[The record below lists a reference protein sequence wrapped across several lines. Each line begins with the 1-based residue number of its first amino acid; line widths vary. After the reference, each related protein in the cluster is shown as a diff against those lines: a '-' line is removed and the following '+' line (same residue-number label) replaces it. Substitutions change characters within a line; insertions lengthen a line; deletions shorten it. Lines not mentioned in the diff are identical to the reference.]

1 MANDIALDELMEL
14 WRSFF
19 QDSRNRP
26 VDRFGKE
33 FSAPKCSTCN
43 GKGRIPFDGIEVAD
57 DVEIVEATKVCP
69 RCKGEI
75 IDKDNIPTYSDE
87 IQKIAREFPSG
98 ERAIRVIWESVSDF
112 NARLSNN
119 LRWNLDAT
127 LNAAKKVVQEFIE
140 EETKKRVRKEHR
152 QKIALDVVPM
162 GIPDELYEVDISG
175 LRKEHLYRTVKL
187 KGLVRKT
194 TPVRPR
200 MEIGLFECD
209 WERHRNSYIQDFFTL
224 KEPTRCTAETCKCT
238 EFKLREDQSQFIDSQ
253 KVEIQEF
260 PEDLPPGAQPERLT
274 AYFESSLA
282 HKIQPGDRIA
292 IVGIIKPK
300 SQFQGRRQKSEFDI
314 YLYTHSIDERIGEDE
329 AIEPTADELL
339 TINELAAQEDIAE
352 KIRDSISPT
361 IYGME
366 WEKRAIAL
374 QQFGGVYKE
383 LPDGTRIRGD
393 IHMLMMG
400 DPGLA
405 KSQLLR
411 SAARI
416 APRGIMATGKSTSA
430 AGLTAAAVRDEF
442 GEGRWTL
449 EAGTL
454 VLASGG
460 IACIDEID
468 KMSPDD
474 RGAMHEAMEQQ
485 TISIAKAG
493 INAQLKS
500 KCSVLAAANPK
511 RSRFDMSL
519 PLPPQVNM
527 PVSLLSRF
535 DIFFIIEDK
544 ADPEKDNLL
553 ADKILESHRAGE
565 VLTPGEVGAGD
576 ELAIRSL
583 EGPINSR
590 LLKLYISYAKKMRP
604 VMSTQAQH
612 KIKEYYTGL
621 RRRYHSVDD
630 QDKTMPITPRQLE
643 SIIRLAEADAKMY
656 LSETVD
662 VKHADHA
669 IDLMNLFLSVTLRGD
684 IDYAFSGMDAEQR
697 KKDRDPNTL
706 LVGIINDGGPNG
718 MPEQDVYDK
727 MGDEGYTRHDVE
739 KYLEKLRNEG
749 RLLKDGYDKWRPG

>member
-1 MANDIALDELMEL
+1 MEL

-26 VDRFGKE
+26 ADKFGNE
-33 FSAPKCSTCN
+33 ASAPKCSACN
-43 GKGRIPFDGIEVAD
+43 GEGVVAD
-57 DVEIVEATKVCP
+57 GTLCSK
-69 RCKGEI
+69 CKGER
-75 IDKDNIPTYSDE
+75 IDSNNIPTYSDE
-87 IQKIAREFPSG
+87 IQKVSREYPDGNRS
-98 ERAIRVIWESVSDF
+98 ISVTWEAVADF
-112 NARLSNN
+112 NARLSSN
-119 LRWNLDAT
+119 LRWNLDEA
-127 LNAAKKVVQEFIE
+127 LDAAKKIVQEFIDE
-140 EETKKRVRKEHR
+140 DTKKRVKDEHR
-152 QKIALDVVPM
+152 TNVDIDVVPV
-162 GIPDELYEVDISG
+162 GIPDELYEVEISG

-187 KGLVRKT
+187 KGLVRKA

-200 MEIGLFECD
+200 MEIGLFECE
-209 WERHRNSYIQDFFTL
+209 WERHKNSYIQDFFTL
-224 KEPTRCTAETCKCT
+224 ETPIRCTSEGCKCAD
-238 EFKLREDQSQFIDSQ
+238 FKLRDDQSQFIDSQ
-253 KVEIQEF
+253 KVEMQEY

-282 HKIQPGDRIA
+282 HKIQPGDRVA

-314 YLYTHSIDERIGEDE
+314 YLYSHSIDEKIGEDE
-329 AIEPTADELL
+329 DIEPTAAELME
-339 TINELAAQEDIAE
+339 IKELALQEDIAE
-352 KIRDSISPT
+352 RIRDSISPT
-361 IYGME
+361 IFGME

-374 QQFGGVYKE
+374 QQFGGVHKE

-416 APRGIMATGKSTSA
+416 APRGVMATGKSTSA

-442 GEGRWTL
+442 GEGRWSL

-468 KMSPDD
+468 KMSEED
-474 RGAMHEAMEQQ
+474 RSSMHEAMEQQ

-500 KCSVLAAANPK
+500 KCSVLAAANPR
-511 RSRFDMSL
+511 RSRFDMTL

-535 DIFFIIEDK
+535 DIFFIITDTPN
-544 ADPEKDNLL
+544 PERDSLL
-553 ADKILESHRAGE
+553 ADRILESHRAGE
-565 VLTPGEVGAGD
+565 ELIPGEKVSSD
-576 ELAIRSL
+576 QLAFRSL

-590 LLKLYISYAKKMRP
+590 LLKIYIAYAKKFRP
-604 VMSTQAQH
+604 IMTSEAQY

-643 SIIRLAEADAKMY
+643 SIIRLAEAEAKMY

-662 VKHADHA
+662 VKHADSA
-669 IDLMNLFLSVTLRGD
+669 IDLMNLFLNVTLGGD
-684 IDYAFSGMDAEQR
+684 VDFAFFGVDAEQR
-697 KKDRDPNTL
+697 RKDSDPGAL
-706 LVGIINDGGPNG
+706 LISIINDAKNQNG
-718 MPEQDVYDK
+718 MDEQEIYDR
-727 MGDEGYTRHDVE
+727 MESEGGHNRESVNKLLT
-739 KYLEKLRNEG
+739 KYREEG
-749 RLLKDGYDKWRPG
+749 RVLKDGYGKWRKG

>member
-1 MANDIALDELMEL
+1 MENDIAFDELIEL

-26 VDRFGKE
+26 VDKLGKDYP
-33 FSAPKCSTCN
+33 APRCSLCNGDGKLPTNKVNLDKSEPTEKVCPKCN
-43 GKGRIPFDGIEVAD
+43 GKM
-57 DVEIVEATKVCP
+57 
-69 RCKGEI
+69 
-75 IDKDNIPTYSDE
+75 IDEENIPSYSDE
-87 IQKIAREFPSG
+87 IQKISREYPDG
-98 ERAIRVIWESVSDF
+98 ERSIRITWEAVADF
-112 NARLSNN
+112 NARLSSN
-119 LRWNLDAT
+119 LRWNIDET
-127 LNAAKKVVQEFIE
+127 LEAAKIVVQEFIDE
-140 EETKKRVRKEHR
+140 KTIKRVMNEHR
-152 QKIALDVVPM
+152 TKIVLDVVPM
-162 GIPDELYEVDISG
+162 DIPAELYDVEISG
-175 LRKEHLYRTVKL
+175 LRREHLYRTVRL
-187 KGLVRKT
+187 KGLVRKA

-224 KEPTRCTAETCKCT
+224 KEPTRCSSETCKCT
-238 EFKLREDQSQFIDSQ
+238 EFKLRDDLSQFIDSQ
-253 KVEIQEF
+253 KIEIQEY

-282 HKIQPGDRIA
+282 HQIQPGDRVA
-292 IVGIIKPK
+292 ILGIIKPR
-300 SQFQGRRQKSEFDI
+300 SQYQGRRQKSEFDI
-314 YLYTHSIDERIGEDE
+314 YLYAHGIDEKIGEDE
-329 AIEPTADELL
+329 NIEPNAEELRL
-339 TINELAAQEDIAE
+339 ITELSQQEDVVE
-352 KIRDSISPT
+352 RIRDSISPT

-374 QQFGGVYKE
+374 QQFGGVDKE

-416 APRGIMATGKSTSA
+416 APRGVMATGKSTSA

-468 KMSPDD
+468 KMSDED
-474 RGAMHEAMEQQ
+474 RSSMHEAMEQQ

-500 KCSVLAAANPK
+500 KCSVLAAANPR
-511 RSRFDMSL
+511 RSRFDMSM

-544 ADPEKDNLL
+544 ADPDKDSLL
-553 ADKILESHRAGE
+553 ADRIIQSHLAGE
-565 VLTPGEVGAGD
+565 VLKPGEVNEGD
-576 ELAIRSL
+576 ELAIRSV

-590 LLKLYISYAKKMRP
+590 MLKLYISYAKKLRP
-604 VMSTQAQH
+604 VMTAEAQH
-612 KIKEYYTGL
+612 KIKDFYTRL
-621 RRRYHSVDD
+621 RNRYHNTDE

-643 SIIRLAEADAKMY
+643 SIIRIAEAYAKMY
-656 LSETVD
+656 LSSTVEF
-662 VKHADHA
+662 KHAEMATDMM
-669 IDLMNLFLSVTLRGD
+669 DLFLQVTLRGD
-684 IDYAFSGMDAEQR
+684 VDYAWTGMNAQQRRKEENPSMILLDIISPSGSMDEEEIYDMMQEKGFMR
-697 KKDRDPNTL
+697 K
-706 LVGIINDGGPNG
+706 
-718 MPEQDVYDK
+718 
-727 MGDEGYTRHDVE
+727 DVE
-739 KYLEKLRNEG
+739 KYLTKLREDG
-749 RLLKDGYDKWRPG
+749 RLLKDGYDKWRRG

>member
-1 MANDIALDELMEL
+1 MEL

-26 VDRFGKE
+26 ADKFGNE
-33 FSAPKCSTCN
+33 ASAPKCSACN
-43 GKGRIPFDGIEVAD
+43 GEGVVAD
-57 DVEIVEATKVCP
+57 GTLCSK
-69 RCKGEI
+69 CKGER
-75 IDKDNIPTYSDE
+75 IDSNNIPTYSDE
-87 IQKIAREFPSG
+87 IQKVSREYPDGNRS
-98 ERAIRVIWESVSDF
+98 ISVTWEAVADF
-112 NARLSNN
+112 NARLSSN
-119 LRWNLDAT
+119 LRWNLDEA
-127 LNAAKKVVQEFIE
+127 LDAAKKVVQEFIDE
-140 EETKKRVRKEHR
+140 DTKKRVKDEHR
-152 QKIALDVVPM
+152 TNVDIDVVPV
-162 GIPDELYEVDISG
+162 GIPDELYEVEISG

-187 KGLVRKT
+187 KGLIRKA

-200 MEIGLFECD
+200 MEIGLFECE
-209 WERHRNSYIQDFFTL
+209 WERHKNSYIQDFFTL
-224 KEPTRCTAETCKCT
+224 ETPIRCTSEGCKCAD
-238 EFKLREDQSQFIDSQ
+238 FKLRDDQSQFIDSQ
-253 KVEIQEF
+253 KVEMQEY

-282 HKIQPGDRIA
+282 HKIQPGDRVA

-314 YLYTHSIDERIGEDE
+314 YLYSHSIDEKIGEDE
-329 AIEPTADELL
+329 DIEPTAAELME
-339 TINELAAQEDIAE
+339 IKELALQEDIAE
-352 KIRDSISPT
+352 RIRDSISPT
-361 IYGME
+361 IFGME

-374 QQFGGVYKE
+374 QQFGGVHKE

-416 APRGIMATGKSTSA
+416 APRGVMATGKSTSA

-442 GEGRWTL
+442 GEGRWSL

-468 KMSPDD
+468 KMSEED
-474 RGAMHEAMEQQ
+474 RSSMHEAMEQQ

-500 KCSVLAAANPK
+500 KCSVLAAANPR
-511 RSRFDMSL
+511 RSRFDMTL

-535 DIFFIIEDK
+535 DIFFIITDTPN
-544 ADPEKDNLL
+544 PERDSLL
-553 ADKILESHRAGE
+553 ADRILESHRAGE
-565 VLTPGEVGAGD
+565 ELIPGEKVSSD
-576 ELAIRSL
+576 QLAFRSL

-590 LLKLYISYAKKMRP
+590 LLKIYIAYAKKFRP
-604 VMSTQAQH
+604 IMTSEAQY

-643 SIIRLAEADAKMY
+643 SIIRLAEAEAKMY
-656 LSETVD
+656 LSKTVD
-662 VKHADHA
+662 VKHADSA
-669 IDLMNLFLSVTLRGD
+669 IDLMNLFLNVTLGGD
-684 IDYAFSGMDAEQR
+684 VDFAFFGVDAEQR
-697 KKDRDPNTL
+697 RKDSDPGAL
-706 LVGIINDGGPNG
+706 LISIINDAKNQNG
-718 MPEQDVYDK
+718 MDEQEVYDR
-727 MGDEGYTRHDVE
+727 MESEGGHNRESVNKLLT
-739 KYLEKLRNEG
+739 KYREEG
-749 RLLKDGYDKWRPG
+749 RVLKDGYDKWRKG

>member
-1 MANDIALDELMEL
+1 MIDEE
-14 WRSFF
+14 
-19 QDSRNRP
+19 
-26 VDRFGKE
+26 
-33 FSAPKCSTCN
+33 
-43 GKGRIPFDGIEVAD
+43 
-57 DVEIVEATKVCP
+57 
-69 RCKGEI
+69 
-75 IDKDNIPTYSDE
+75 NIPSYSDE
-87 IQKIAREFPSG
+87 IQKISREYPDG
-98 ERAIRVIWESVSDF
+98 ERSIRITWEAVADF
-112 NARLSNN
+112 NARLSSN
-119 LRWNLDAT
+119 LRWNIDET
-127 LNAAKKVVQEFIE
+127 LEAAKIVVQEFIDE
-140 EETKKRVRKEHR
+140 KTIKRVMNEHR
-152 QKIALDVVPM
+152 TKIVLDVVPM
-162 GIPDELYEVDISG
+162 DIPAELYDVEISG
-175 LRKEHLYRTVKL
+175 LRREHLYRTVRL
-187 KGLVRKT
+187 KGLVRKA

-224 KEPTRCTAETCKCT
+224 KEPTRCSSETCKCT
-238 EFKLREDQSQFIDSQ
+238 EFKLRDDLSQFIDSQ
-253 KVEIQEF
+253 KIEIQEY

-282 HKIQPGDRIA
+282 HQIQPGDRVA
-292 IVGIIKPK
+292 ILGIIKPR
-300 SQFQGRRQKSEFDI
+300 SQYQGRRQKSEFDI
-314 YLYTHSIDERIGEDE
+314 YLYAHGIDEKIGEDE
-329 AIEPTADELL
+329 NIEPNAEELRL
-339 TINELAAQEDIAE
+339 ITELSQQEDVVE
-352 KIRDSISPT
+352 RIRDSISPT

-374 QQFGGVYKE
+374 QQFGGVDKE

-416 APRGIMATGKSTSA
+416 APRGVMATGKSTSA

-468 KMSPDD
+468 KMSDED
-474 RGAMHEAMEQQ
+474 RSSMHEAMEQQ

-500 KCSVLAAANPK
+500 KCSVLAAANPR
-511 RSRFDMSL
+511 RSRFDMSM

-544 ADPEKDNLL
+544 ADPDKDSLL
-553 ADKILESHRAGE
+553 ADRIIQSHLAGE
-565 VLTPGEVGAGD
+565 VLKPGEVNEGD
-576 ELAIRSL
+576 ELAIRSV

-590 LLKLYISYAKKMRP
+590 MLKLYISYAKKIRP
-604 VMSTQAQH
+604 VMTAEAQH
-612 KIKEYYTGL
+612 KIKDFYTRL
-621 RRRYHSVDD
+621 RNRYHNTDE

-643 SIIRLAEADAKMY
+643 SIIRIAEAYAKMY
-656 LSETVD
+656 LSSTVEF
-662 VKHADHA
+662 KHAEMATDMM
-669 IDLMNLFLSVTLRGD
+669 DLFLQVTLRGD
-684 IDYAFSGMDAEQR
+684 VDYAWTGMNAQQRRKEENPSMILLDIISPSGSMDEEEIYDMMQEKGFMR
-697 KKDRDPNTL
+697 K
-706 LVGIINDGGPNG
+706 
-718 MPEQDVYDK
+718 
-727 MGDEGYTRHDVE
+727 DVE
-739 KYLEKLRNEG
+739 KYLTKLREDG
-749 RLLKDGYDKWRPG
+749 RLLKDGYDKWRRG

>member
-1 MANDIALDELMEL
+1 MIDEE
-14 WRSFF
+14 
-19 QDSRNRP
+19 
-26 VDRFGKE
+26 
-33 FSAPKCSTCN
+33 
-43 GKGRIPFDGIEVAD
+43 
-57 DVEIVEATKVCP
+57 
-69 RCKGEI
+69 
-75 IDKDNIPTYSDE
+75 NIPSYSDE
-87 IQKIAREFPSG
+87 IQKISREYPDG
-98 ERAIRVIWESVSDF
+98 ERSIRITWEAVADF
-112 NARLSNN
+112 NARLSSN
-119 LRWNLDAT
+119 LRWNIDET
-127 LNAAKKVVQEFIE
+127 LEAAKIVVQEFIDE
-140 EETKKRVRKEHR
+140 KTIKRVMNEHR
-152 QKIALDVVPM
+152 TKIVLDVVPM
-162 GIPDELYEVDISG
+162 DIPAELYDVEISG
-175 LRKEHLYRTVKL
+175 LRREHLYRTVRL
-187 KGLVRKT
+187 KGLVRKA

-224 KEPTRCTAETCKCT
+224 KEPTRCSSETCKCT
-238 EFKLREDQSQFIDSQ
+238 EFKLRDDLSQFIDSQ
-253 KVEIQEF
+253 KIEIQEY

-282 HKIQPGDRIA
+282 HQIQPGDRVA
-292 IVGIIKPK
+292 ILGIIKPR
-300 SQFQGRRQKSEFDI
+300 SQYQGRRQKSEFDI
-314 YLYTHSIDERIGEDE
+314 YLYAHGIDEKIGEDE
-329 AIEPTADELL
+329 NIEPNAEELRWI
-339 TINELAAQEDIAE
+339 TELSQQEDIVE
-352 KIRDSISPT
+352 RIRDSISPT

-374 QQFGGVYKE
+374 QQFGGVDKE

-416 APRGIMATGKSTSA
+416 APRGVMATGKSTSA

-468 KMSPDD
+468 KMSDED
-474 RGAMHEAMEQQ
+474 RSSMHEAMEQQ

-500 KCSVLAAANPK
+500 KCSVLAAANPR
-511 RSRFDMSL
+511 RSRFDMSM

-544 ADPEKDNLL
+544 ADPDKDSLL
-553 ADKILESHRAGE
+553 ADRIIQSHLAGE
-565 VLTPGEVGAGD
+565 VLKPGEVNEGD
-576 ELAIRSL
+576 ELAIRSV

-590 LLKLYISYAKKMRP
+590 MLKLYISYAKKLRP
-604 VMSTQAQH
+604 VMTAEAQH
-612 KIKEYYTGL
+612 KIKDFYTRL
-621 RRRYHSVDD
+621 RNRYHNTDE

-643 SIIRLAEADAKMY
+643 SIIRIAEAYAKMY
-656 LSETVD
+656 LSSTVEF
-662 VKHADHA
+662 KHAEMATDMM
-669 IDLMNLFLSVTLRGD
+669 DLFLQVTLRGD
-684 IDYAFSGMDAEQR
+684 VDYAWTGMNAQQRRKEENPSMILLDIISPSGSMDEEEIYDMMQEKGFMR
-697 KKDRDPNTL
+697 K
-706 LVGIINDGGPNG
+706 
-718 MPEQDVYDK
+718 
-727 MGDEGYTRHDVE
+727 DVE
-739 KYLEKLRNEG
+739 KYLTMLREDG
-749 RLLKDGYDKWRPG
+749 RLLKDGYDKWRRG

>member
-1 MANDIALDELMEL
+1 MENDIALDELMEL

-26 VDRFGKE
+26 VDKFGKDYT
-33 FSAPKCSTCN
+33 APKCNVCEGTGEESGAICPKCR
-43 GKGRIPFDGIEVAD
+43 GKG
-57 DVEIVEATKVCP
+57 
-69 RCKGEI
+69 
-75 IDKDNIPTYSDE
+75 IDELNIPTYGDE
-87 IQKIAREFPSG
+87 IQKIAREYPDG
-98 ERAIRVIWESVSDF
+98 ERAVRVTWEAVADF
-112 NARLSNN
+112 NARLSSN
-119 LRWNLDAT
+119 LRWNLDEA
-127 LNAAKKVVQEFIE
+127 LEAAKLVVQEFIDE
-140 EETKKRVRKEHR
+140 DTKKRVRKEHR
-152 QKIALDVVPM
+152 TKITLDVVPM
-162 GIPDELYEVDISG
+162 GIPGDLYDVEISG
-175 LRKEHLYRTVKL
+175 LRKEHLYRTVRL
-187 KGLVRKT
+187 KGLVRKA

-209 WERHRNSYIQDFFTL
+209 WERHRNSYIQDFFTM

-238 EFKLREDQSQFIDSQ
+238 EFKLRDDLSQFIDSQ
-253 KVEIQEF
+253 KIEIQEY

-282 HKIQPGDRIA
+282 HKIQPGDRVA
-292 IVGIIKPK
+292 VVGIIKPK
-300 SQFQGRRQKSEFDI
+300 TQYQGRRQKSEFDI
-314 YLYTHSIDERIGEDE
+314 YLYAHGIDEKIGEDE
-329 AIEPTADELL
+329 AIEPSASEL
-339 TINELAAQEDIAE
+339 IEIKELAQQEDIVE
-352 KIRDSISPT
+352 RIRDSISPT

-366 WEKRAIAL
+366 WEKRALAL
-374 QQFGGVYKE
+374 QQFGGVDKE

-416 APRGIMATGKSTSA
+416 APRGVMATGKSTSA

-468 KMSPDD
+468 KMSDED
-474 RGAMHEAMEQQ
+474 RSSMHEAMEQQ

-500 KCSVLAAANPK
+500 KCSVLAAANPR
-511 RSRFDMSL
+511 RSRFDMTM

-544 ADPEKDNLL
+544 PDPEKDSRL
-553 ADKILESHRAGE
+553 ADRIIQSHLAGE
-565 VLTPGEVGAGD
+565 VLEAGEED

-583 EGPINSR
+583 EGPIDSR
-590 LLKLYISYAKKMRP
+590 LLKLYIGYAKKLRP
-604 VMSTQAQH
+604 VMSTQAQI

-656 LSETVD
+656 LSDTVE

-684 IDYAFSGMDAEQR
+684 VDYAFSGMDAKQR
-697 KKDRDPNTL
+697 RKETDPRMIL
-706 LVGIINDGGPNG
+706 LDLITNGPPEG
-718 MPEQDVYDK
+718 MDKNEILDLMDEKGFNRRQTERLLDK
-727 MGDEGYTRHDVE
+727 MIESGDGV
-739 KYLEKLRNEG
+739 LS
-749 RLLKDGYDKWRPG
+749 DGYDKIRKN

>member
-1 MANDIALDELMEL
+1 MIDEE
-14 WRSFF
+14 
-19 QDSRNRP
+19 
-26 VDRFGKE
+26 
-33 FSAPKCSTCN
+33 
-43 GKGRIPFDGIEVAD
+43 
-57 DVEIVEATKVCP
+57 
-69 RCKGEI
+69 
-75 IDKDNIPTYSDE
+75 NIPSYSDE
-87 IQKIAREFPSG
+87 IQKVSREYPDG
-98 ERAIRVIWESVSDF
+98 ERSIRITWEAVADF
-112 NARLSNN
+112 NARLSSN
-119 LRWNLDAT
+119 LRWNIDET
-127 LNAAKKVVQEFIE
+127 LEAAKIVVQEFIDE
-140 EETKKRVRKEHR
+140 KTIKRVMNEHR
-152 QKIALDVVPM
+152 TKIVLDVVPM
-162 GIPDELYEVDISG
+162 DIPAELYDVEISG
-175 LRKEHLYRTVKL
+175 LRREHLYRTVRL
-187 KGLVRKT
+187 KGLVRKA

-224 KEPTRCTAETCKCT
+224 KEPTRCSSETCKCT
-238 EFKLREDQSQFIDSQ
+238 EFKLRDDLSQFIDSQ
-253 KVEIQEF
+253 KIEIQEY

-282 HKIQPGDRIA
+282 HQIQPGDRVA
-292 IVGIIKPK
+292 ILGIIKPR
-300 SQFQGRRQKSEFDI
+300 SQYQGRRQKSEFDI
-314 YLYTHSIDERIGEDE
+314 YLYAHGIDEKIGEDE
-329 AIEPTADELL
+329 NIEPNAEELRWI
-339 TINELAAQEDIAE
+339 TELSQQEDIVE
-352 KIRDSISPT
+352 RIRDSISPT

-374 QQFGGVYKE
+374 QQFGGVDKE

-416 APRGIMATGKSTSA
+416 APRGVMATGKSTSA

-468 KMSPDD
+468 KMSDED
-474 RGAMHEAMEQQ
+474 RSSMHEAMEQQ

-500 KCSVLAAANPK
+500 KCSVLAAANPR
-511 RSRFDMSL
+511 RSRFDMSM

-544 ADPEKDNLL
+544 ADPDKDSLL
-553 ADKILESHRAGE
+553 ADRIIQSHLAGE
-565 VLTPGEVGAGD
+565 VLKPGEVNEGD
-576 ELAIRSL
+576 ELAIRSV

-590 LLKLYISYAKKMRP
+590 MLKLYISYAKKLRP
-604 VMSTQAQH
+604 VMTAEAQH
-612 KIKEYYTGL
+612 KIKDFYTRL
-621 RRRYHSVDD
+621 RNRYHNTDE

-643 SIIRLAEADAKMY
+643 SIIRIAEAYAKMY
-656 LSETVD
+656 LSSTVEF
-662 VKHADHA
+662 KHAEMATDMM
-669 IDLMNLFLSVTLRGD
+669 DLFLQVTLRGD
-684 IDYAFSGMDAEQR
+684 VDYAWTGMNAQQRRKEENPSMILLDIISPSGSMDEEEIYDMMQEKGFMR
-697 KKDRDPNTL
+697 K
-706 LVGIINDGGPNG
+706 
-718 MPEQDVYDK
+718 
-727 MGDEGYTRHDVE
+727 DVE
-739 KYLEKLRNEG
+739 KYLTKLREDG
-749 RLLKDGYDKWRPG
+749 RLLKDGYDKWRRG

>member
-1 MANDIALDELMEL
+1 MVNEIALDELMEL

-26 VDRFGKE
+26 VDKFGKDY
-33 FSAPKCSTCN
+33 SAPKCSTCKGE
-43 GKGRIPFDGIEVAD
+43 GKIEIPEKGKLDEN
-57 DVEIVEATKVCP
+57 EPSEKVCP
-69 RCKGEI
+69 NCKGERV
-75 IDKDNIPTYSDE
+75 DSDSIPTYGDE
-87 IQKIAREFPSG
+87 IQKVAREYPDG
-98 ERAIRVIWESVSDF
+98 ERAIRVTWESVSDF
-112 NARLSNN
+112 NARLSSN
-119 LRWNLDAT
+119 LRWNLDEA
-127 LNAAKKVVQEFIE
+127 LEAAKNIVQEFID

-152 QKIALDVVPM
+152 TKIGLDVVPM
-162 GIPDELYEVDISG
+162 GIPGELYDVEISG
-175 LRKEHLYRTVKL
+175 LRKEHLYRTVRL
-187 KGLVRKT
+187 KGLVRKA

-200 MEIGLFECD
+200 MEVGLFECE
-209 WERHRNSYIQDFFTL
+209 WERHRNSYIQDFFTFE
-224 KEPTRCTAETCKCT
+224 KPIRCTAETCKCT
-238 EFKLREDQSQFIDSQ
+238 EFKLRDDLSQFIDSQ
-253 KVEIQEF
+253 KIEIQEY

-282 HKIQPGDRIA
+282 HKIQPGDRVA

-314 YLYTHSIDERIGEDE
+314 YLYAHSIDEKIGENE
-329 AIEPTADELL
+329 SVIPTA
-339 TINELAAQEDIAE
+339 NELIEIKELSIQEDIAE
-352 KIRDSISPT
+352 KIRDSIAPT
-361 IYGME
+361 IFGMN
-366 WEKRAIAL
+366 WEKRALTL
-374 QQFGGVYKE
+374 QQFGGVDKK

-416 APRGIMATGKSTSA
+416 APRGVMAAGKSTSA

-468 KMSPDD
+468 KMSEED
-474 RGAMHEAMEQQ
+474 RSSMHEAMEQQ

-493 INAQLKS
+493 ISAQLKS

-511 RSRFDMSL
+511 RSRFDMSM

-535 DIFFIIEDK
+535 DVFFIIEDK
-544 ADPEKDNLL
+544 PDPEKDSLL

-565 VLTPGEVGAGD
+565 ELVPGEAID
-576 ELAIRSL
+576 EDDLAIRSL
-583 EGPINSR
+583 SGPIDSR
-590 LLKLYISYAKKMRP
+590 MLRLYISHAKKLRP
-604 VMSTQAQH
+604 VMTLQAQTL
-612 KIKEYYTGL
+612 IKEHYTDL
-621 RRRYHSVDD
+621 RKRYHNTDD

-643 SIIRLAEADAKMY
+643 SIIRLAEAHAKMY
-656 LSETVD
+656 LSKTVD
-662 VKHADHA
+662 VPHAQGA
-669 IDLMNLFLSVTLRGD
+669 IDLMDLFLNVTLRGD
-684 IDYAFSGMDAEQR
+684 VDLAFFGSDAEQR
-697 KKDRDPNTL
+697 KKDTDPRL
-706 LVGIINDGGPNG
+706 RILGIIDERGTNG
-718 MPEQDVYDK
+718 MDEQEIYELMEK
-727 MGDEGYTRHDVE
+727 EGYSRNRIE
-739 KYLEKLRNEG
+739 KTIAKLRE
-749 RLLKDGYDKWRPG
+749 DGEILERDFKFVRKV

>member
-1 MANDIALDELMEL
+1 MEL

-26 VDRFGKE
+26 ADKFGNE
-33 FSAPKCSTCN
+33 ASAPKCSACN
-43 GKGRIPFDGIEVAD
+43 GEGVVAD
-57 DVEIVEATKVCP
+57 GTLCSK
-69 RCKGEI
+69 CKGER
-75 IDKDNIPTYSDE
+75 IDSNNIPTYSDE
-87 IQKIAREFPSG
+87 IQKVSREYPDGNRS
-98 ERAIRVIWESVSDF
+98 ISVTWEAVADF
-112 NARLSNN
+112 NARLSSN
-119 LRWNLDAT
+119 LRWNLDEA
-127 LNAAKKVVQEFIE
+127 LDAAKKIVQEFIDE
-140 EETKKRVRKEHR
+140 DTKKRVKDEHR
-152 QKIALDVVPM
+152 TNVDIDVVPV
-162 GIPDELYEVDISG
+162 GIPDELYEVEISG

-187 KGLVRKT
+187 KGLVRKA

-200 MEIGLFECD
+200 MEIGLFECE
-209 WERHRNSYIQDFFTL
+209 WERHKNSYIQDFFTL
-224 KEPTRCTAETCKCT
+224 ETPIRCTSEGCKCAD
-238 EFKLREDQSQFIDSQ
+238 FKLRDDQSQFIDSQ
-253 KVEIQEF
+253 KVEIQEY

-282 HKIQPGDRIA
+282 HKIQPGDRVA

-314 YLYTHSIDERIGEDE
+314 YLYSHSIDEKIGEDE
-329 AIEPTADELL
+329 DIEPTAAELME
-339 TINELAAQEDIAE
+339 IKELALQEDIAE
-352 KIRDSISPT
+352 RIRDSISPT
-361 IYGME
+361 IFGME

-374 QQFGGVYKE
+374 QQFGGVHKE

-416 APRGIMATGKSTSA
+416 APRGVMATGKSTSA

-442 GEGRWTL
+442 GEGRWSL

-468 KMSPDD
+468 KMSEED
-474 RGAMHEAMEQQ
+474 RSSMHEAMEQQ

-500 KCSVLAAANPK
+500 KCSVLAAANPR
-511 RSRFDMSL
+511 RSRFDMTL

-535 DIFFIIEDK
+535 DIFFIITDTPN
-544 ADPEKDNLL
+544 PERDSLL
-553 ADKILESHRAGE
+553 ADRILESHRAGE
-565 VLTPGEVGAGD
+565 ELIPGEKVSSD
-576 ELAIRSL
+576 QLAFRSL

-590 LLKLYISYAKKMRP
+590 LLKIYIAYAKKFRP
-604 VMSTQAQH
+604 IMTSEAQY

-643 SIIRLAEADAKMY
+643 SIIRLAEAEAKMY
-656 LSETVD
+656 LSKTVD
-662 VKHADHA
+662 VKHADSA
-669 IDLMNLFLSVTLRGD
+669 IDLMNLFLNVTLGGD
-684 IDYAFSGMDAEQR
+684 VDFAFFGVDAEQR
-697 KKDRDPNTL
+697 RKDSDPGAL
-706 LVGIINDGGPNG
+706 LISIINDAKNQNG
-718 MPEQDVYDK
+718 MDEQEVYDR
-727 MGDEGYTRHDVE
+727 MESEGGHNRESVNKLLT
-739 KYLEKLRNEG
+739 KYREEG
-749 RLLKDGYDKWRPG
+749 RVLKDGYDKWRKG

>member
-1 MANDIALDELMEL
+1 MIDEE
-14 WRSFF
+14 
-19 QDSRNRP
+19 
-26 VDRFGKE
+26 
-33 FSAPKCSTCN
+33 
-43 GKGRIPFDGIEVAD
+43 
-57 DVEIVEATKVCP
+57 
-69 RCKGEI
+69 
-75 IDKDNIPTYSDE
+75 NIPSYSDE
-87 IQKIAREFPSG
+87 IQKISREYPDG
-98 ERAIRVIWESVSDF
+98 ERSIRITWEAVADF
-112 NARLSNN
+112 NARLSSN
-119 LRWNLDAT
+119 LRWNIDET
-127 LNAAKKVVQEFIE
+127 LEAAKIVVQEFIDE
-140 EETKKRVRKEHR
+140 KTIKRVMNEHR
-152 QKIALDVVPM
+152 TKIVLDVVPM
-162 GIPDELYEVDISG
+162 DIPAELYDVEISG
-175 LRKEHLYRTVKL
+175 LRREHLYRTVRL
-187 KGLVRKT
+187 KGLVRKA

-224 KEPTRCTAETCKCT
+224 KEPTRCSSETCKCT
-238 EFKLREDQSQFIDSQ
+238 EFKLRDDLSQFIDSQ
-253 KVEIQEF
+253 KIEIQEY

-282 HKIQPGDRIA
+282 HQIQPGDRVA
-292 IVGIIKPK
+292 ILGIIKPR
-300 SQFQGRRQKSEFDI
+300 SQYQGRRQKSEFDI
-314 YLYTHSIDERIGEDE
+314 YLYAHGIDEKIGEDE
-329 AIEPTADELL
+329 NIEPNAEELRWI
-339 TINELAAQEDIAE
+339 TELSQQEDIVE
-352 KIRDSISPT
+352 RIRDSISPT

-374 QQFGGVYKE
+374 QQFGGVDKE

-416 APRGIMATGKSTSA
+416 APRGVMATGKSTSA

-468 KMSPDD
+468 KMSDED
-474 RGAMHEAMEQQ
+474 RSSMHEAMEQQ

-500 KCSVLAAANPK
+500 KCSVLAAANPR
-511 RSRFDMSL
+511 RSRFDMSM

-544 ADPEKDNLL
+544 ADPDKDSLL
-553 ADKILESHRAGE
+553 ADRIIQSHLAGE
-565 VLTPGEVGAGD
+565 VLKPGEVNEGD
-576 ELAIRSL
+576 ELAIRSV

-590 LLKLYISYAKKMRP
+590 MLKLYISYAKKIRP
-604 VMSTQAQH
+604 VMTAEAQH
-612 KIKEYYTGL
+612 KIKDFYTRL
-621 RRRYHSVDD
+621 RNRYHNTDE

-643 SIIRLAEADAKMY
+643 SIIRIAEAYAKMY
-656 LSETVD
+656 LSSTVEF
-662 VKHADHA
+662 KHAEMATDMM
-669 IDLMNLFLSVTLRGD
+669 DLFLQVTLRGD
-684 IDYAFSGMDAEQR
+684 VDYAWTGMNAQQRRKEENPSMILLDIISPSGSMDEEEIYDMMQEKGFMR
-697 KKDRDPNTL
+697 K
-706 LVGIINDGGPNG
+706 
-718 MPEQDVYDK
+718 
-727 MGDEGYTRHDVE
+727 DVE
-739 KYLEKLRNEG
+739 KYLTKLREDG
-749 RLLKDGYDKWRPG
+749 RLLKDGYDKWRRG

>member
-1 MANDIALDELMEL
+1 MENDIALDELMEL

-26 VDRFGKE
+26 VDKFGKD
-33 FSAPKCSTCN
+33 FSAPKCSTCKGE
-43 GKGRIPFDGIEVAD
+43 GKIEILSKGKLD
-57 DVEIVEATKVCP
+57 ENEPTEKICP
-69 RCKGEI
+69 NCKGERV
-75 IDKDNIPTYSDE
+75 DSDSIPTYGDE
-87 IQKIAREFPSG
+87 IQKVAREYPDG
-98 ERAIRVIWESVSDF
+98 ERAIRVTWESVSDF
-112 NARLSNN
+112 NARLSSN
-119 LRWNLDAT
+119 LRWNLDEA
-127 LNAAKKVVQEFIE
+127 LDAAKNIVQEFID

-152 QKIALDVVPM
+152 TKIALDVVPM
-162 GIPDELYEVDISG
+162 GIPGELYDVEISG
-175 LRKEHLYRTVKL
+175 LRKEHLYRTVRL
-187 KGLVRKT
+187 RGLVRKA

-224 KEPTRCTAETCKCT
+224 EKPIRCTAETCKCT
-238 EFKLREDQSQFIDSQ
+238 EFKLRDDLSQFIDSQ
-253 KVEIQEF
+253 KVEIQEY
-260 PEDLPPGAQPERLT
+260 PEELPPGAQPERLT

-282 HKIQPGDRIA
+282 HKIQPGDRVA

-314 YLYTHSIDERIGEDE
+314 YIYTHSIDERIGEDE
-329 AIEPTADELL
+329 EIEPTASEL
-339 TINELAAQEDIAE
+339 IEIKELATQEDIAE

-366 WEKRAIAL
+366 WEKRAMAL
-374 QQFGGVYKE
+374 QQFGGVDKE

-416 APRGIMATGKSTSA
+416 APRGVMATGKSTSA

-442 GEGRWTL
+442 GEGRWSL

-468 KMSPDD
+468 KMSDED
-474 RGAMHEAMEQQ
+474 RSSMHEAMEQQ

-500 KCSVLAAANPK
+500 KCSVLAAANPR
-511 RSRFDMSL
+511 RSRFDMTM

-527 PVSLLSRF
+527 PISLLSRF
-535 DIFFIIEDK
+535 DIFFIITDNPE
-544 ADPEKDNLL
+544 PEKDDLL
-553 ADKILESHRAGE
+553 ADRILESHRAGE
-565 VLTPGEVGAGD
+565 VLTPGDDTSGD
-576 ELAIRSL
+576 ELAVRTL

-590 LLKLYISYAKKMRP
+590 LLKLYISYAKRLRP
-604 VMSTQAQH
+604 VMSTQAQRT
-612 KIKEYYTGL
+612 IKEYYTGL
-621 RRRYHSVDD
+621 RKRYHNVDD

-643 SIIRLAEADAKMY
+643 SIIRLAEADAKLY
-656 LSETVD
+656 LSDTVD
-662 VKHADHA
+662 VKHVDHA

-684 IDYAFSGMDAEQR
+684 VDYAFSGMDAEHR
-697 KKDRDPNTL
+697 KKEENPS
-706 LVGIINDGGPNG
+706 IILMEIIGPAGGVD
-718 MPEQDVYDK
+718 EEEIYDIMAEK
-727 MGDEGYTRHDVE
+727 GFSRNAVE
-739 KYLEKLRNEG
+739 KHLSNLRTEG
-749 RLLKDGYDKWRPG
+749 RLLKDGYDKWRRG

>member
-1 MANDIALDELMEL
+1 MEL

-26 VDRFGKE
+26 ADKFGKE
-33 FSAPKCSTCN
+33 ASAPKCSACN
-43 GKGRIPFDGIEVAD
+43 GNGVGDDGTICS
-57 DVEIVEATKVCP
+57 K
-69 RCKGEI
+69 CKGER
-75 IDKDNIPTYSDE
+75 IDSDNIPTYSDE
-87 IQKIAREFPSG
+87 IQKVSREYPG
-98 ERAIRVIWESVSDF
+98 GDRAISVTWEAVADF
-112 NARLSNN
+112 NARLSSN
-119 LRWNLDAT
+119 LRWNLDET
-127 LNAAKKVVQEFIE
+127 LDAAKKVVQEFIDE
-140 EETKKRVRKEHR
+140 DTKKRVREEHR
-152 QKIALDVVPM
+152 TKVDIDVVPV
-162 GIPDELYEVDISG
+162 GIPDELYEVEISG

-187 KGLVRKT
+187 KGLVRKA

-209 WERHRNSYIQDFFTL
+209 WERHKNSYIQDFFTL
-224 KEPTRCTAETCKCT
+224 KEPTRCASEGCKCAD
-238 EFKLREDQSQFIDSQ
+238 FKLRDDLSQFIDSQ
-253 KVEIQEF
+253 KVEIQEY

-282 HKIQPGDRIA
+282 HKIQPGDRVA

-314 YLYTHSIDERIGEDE
+314 YLYSHSIDEKIGEDE
-329 AIEPTADELL
+329 DIEPTASELME
-339 TINELAAQEDIAE
+339 IKELSLQEDVAE
-352 KIRDSISPT
+352 RIRDSISPT
-361 IYGME
+361 IFGME
-366 WEKRAIAL
+366 LEKRAIAL
-374 QQFGGVYKE
+374 QQFGGVTKE

-411 SAARI
+411 SASRI
-416 APRGIMATGKSTSA
+416 APRGVMATGKSTSA

-442 GEGRWTL
+442 GEGRWSL

-468 KMSPDD
+468 KMSEED
-474 RGAMHEAMEQQ
+474 RSSMHEAMEQQ

-511 RSRFDMSL
+511 RSRFDMTM

-527 PVSLLSRF
+527 PISLLSRF
-535 DIFFIIEDK
+535 DIFFIITDTPN
-544 ADPEKDNLL
+544 PERDNLL
-553 ADKILESHRAGE
+553 ADRILESHRAGE
-565 VLTPGEVGAGD
+565 VLTPGEKISD
-576 ELAIRSL
+576 DNLAVRSL

-590 LLKLYISYAKKMRP
+590 LLKLYIGYAKKFRP
-604 VMSTQAQH
+604 VMSSEAQY

-621 RRRYHSVDD
+621 RRRYHNVDD

-643 SIIRLAEADAKMY
+643 SIIRLAEAEAKMY

-662 VKHADHA
+662 VKHADRA
-669 IDLMNLFLSVTLRGD
+669 IDLMNLFLSVTLGGD
-684 IDYAFSGMDAEQR
+684 VDFAFFGADAAQR
-697 KKDRDPNTL
+697 KKDTDPRVMLRGIVKNAGSGGIDKEEIIDKMQEESGLDRNKIEKLLEEEKMIHGTL
-706 LVGIINDGGPNG
+706 L
-718 MPEQDVYDK
+718 E
-727 MGDEGYTRHDVE
+727 
-739 KYLEKLRNEG
+739 
-749 RLLKDGYDKWRPG
+749 DGYNKWRLN

>member
-1 MANDIALDELMEL
+1 MENDIAFDELIEL

-26 VDRFGKE
+26 VDKLGKDYP
-33 FSAPKCSTCN
+33 APRCSLCNGDGKLPTNKVNLDKSEPTEKVCPKCN
-43 GKGRIPFDGIEVAD
+43 GKM
-57 DVEIVEATKVCP
+57 
-69 RCKGEI
+69 
-75 IDKDNIPTYSDE
+75 IDEENIPSYSDE
-87 IQKIAREFPSG
+87 IQKVSREYPDG
-98 ERAIRVIWESVSDF
+98 ERSIRITWEAVADF
-112 NARLSNN
+112 NARLSSN
-119 LRWNLDAT
+119 LRWNIDET
-127 LNAAKKVVQEFIE
+127 LEAAKIVVQEFIDE
-140 EETKKRVRKEHR
+140 KTIKRVMNEHR
-152 QKIALDVVPM
+152 TKIVLDVVPM
-162 GIPDELYEVDISG
+162 DIPAELYDVEISG
-175 LRKEHLYRTVKL
+175 LRREHLYRTVRL
-187 KGLVRKT
+187 KGLVRKA

-224 KEPTRCTAETCKCT
+224 KEPTRCSSETCKCT
-238 EFKLREDQSQFIDSQ
+238 EFKLRDDLSQFIDSQ
-253 KVEIQEF
+253 KIEIQEY

-282 HKIQPGDRIA
+282 HQIQPGDRVA
-292 IVGIIKPK
+292 ILGIIKPR
-300 SQFQGRRQKSEFDI
+300 SQYQGRRQKSEFDI
-314 YLYTHSIDERIGEDE
+314 YLYAHGIDEKIGEDE
-329 AIEPTADELL
+329 NIEPNAEELRWI
-339 TINELAAQEDIAE
+339 TELSQQEDIVE
-352 KIRDSISPT
+352 RIRDSISPT

-374 QQFGGVYKE
+374 QQFGGVDKE

-416 APRGIMATGKSTSA
+416 APRGVMATGKSTSA

-468 KMSPDD
+468 KMSDED
-474 RGAMHEAMEQQ
+474 RSSMHEAMEQQ

-500 KCSVLAAANPK
+500 KCSVLAAANPR
-511 RSRFDMSL
+511 RSRFDMSM

-544 ADPEKDNLL
+544 ADPDKDSLL
-553 ADKILESHRAGE
+553 ADRIIQSHLAGE
-565 VLTPGEVGAGD
+565 VLKPGEVNEGD
-576 ELAIRSL
+576 ELAIRSV

-590 LLKLYISYAKKMRP
+590 MLKLYISYAKKLRP
-604 VMSTQAQH
+604 VMTAEAQH
-612 KIKEYYTGL
+612 KIKDFYTRL
-621 RRRYHSVDD
+621 RNRYHNTDE

-643 SIIRLAEADAKMY
+643 SIIRIAEAYAKMY
-656 LSETVD
+656 LSSTVEF
-662 VKHADHA
+662 KHAEMATDMM
-669 IDLMNLFLSVTLRGD
+669 DLFLQVTLRGD
-684 IDYAFSGMDAEQR
+684 VDYAWTGMNAQQRRKEENPSMILLDIISPSGSMDEEEIYDMMQEKGFMR
-697 KKDRDPNTL
+697 K
-706 LVGIINDGGPNG
+706 
-718 MPEQDVYDK
+718 
-727 MGDEGYTRHDVE
+727 DVE
-739 KYLEKLRNEG
+739 KYLTKLREDG
-749 RLLKDGYDKWRPG
+749 RLLKDGYDKWRRG

>member
-1 MANDIALDELMEL
+1 MENDIALDELMEL

-26 VDRFGKE
+26 VDKFGKD
-33 FSAPKCSTCN
+33 FTAPKCSVCEGTGEDGGAICPKCR
-43 GKGRIPFDGIEVAD
+43 GKG
-57 DVEIVEATKVCP
+57 
-69 RCKGEI
+69 
-75 IDKDNIPTYSDE
+75 IDELNIPTYGDE
-87 IQKIAREFPSG
+87 IQKIAREYPDG
-98 ERAIRVIWESVSDF
+98 ERAVRVTWEAVADF
-112 NARLSNN
+112 NARLSSN
-119 LRWNLDAT
+119 LRWNLDEA
-127 LNAAKKVVQEFIE
+127 LEAAKLVVQEFIDE
-140 EETKKRVRKEHR
+140 DTKKRVRKEHR
-152 QKIALDVVPM
+152 TKISLDVVPM
-162 GIPDELYEVDISG
+162 GIPGDLYDVEISG
-175 LRKEHLYRTVKL
+175 LRKEHLYRTVRL
-187 KGLVRKT
+187 KGLVRKA

-209 WERHRNSYIQDFFTL
+209 WERHRNSYIQDFFTM

-238 EFKLREDQSQFIDSQ
+238 EFKLRDDLSQFIDSQ
-253 KVEIQEF
+253 KIEIQEY

-282 HKIQPGDRIA
+282 HKIQPGDRVA
-292 IVGIIKPK
+292 VVGIIKPK
-300 SQFQGRRQKSEFDI
+300 TQYQGRRQKSEFDI
-314 YLYTHSIDERIGEDE
+314 YLYAHGIDEKIGEDE
-329 AIEPTADELL
+329 AIEPSASELME
-339 TINELAAQEDIAE
+339 IKELSQQEDIVE
-352 KIRDSISPT
+352 RIRDSISPT

-366 WEKRAIAL
+366 WEKRALAL
-374 QQFGGVYKE
+374 QQFGGVDKE

-416 APRGIMATGKSTSA
+416 APRGVMATGKSTSA

-468 KMSPDD
+468 KMSEED
-474 RGAMHEAMEQQ
+474 RSSMHEAMEQQ

-500 KCSVLAAANPK
+500 KCSVLAAANPR
-511 RSRFDMSL
+511 RSRFDMTM

-527 PVSLLSRF
+527 PISLLSRF

-544 ADPEKDNLL
+544 PNPEKDSLL
-553 ADKILESHRAGE
+553 ADRIIQSHLAGE
-565 VLTPGEVGAGD
+565 ILKAGEED

-583 EGPINSR
+583 EGPIDSR
-590 LLKLYISYAKKMRP
+590 LLKLYIGYAKKLRP
-604 VMSTQAQH
+604 VMTTQAQTM
-612 KIKEYYTGL
+612 IKNHYTDL
-621 RRRYHSVDD
+621 RKRYHNVDD

-643 SIIRLAEADAKMY
+643 SIIRLAEAHAKMY

-662 VKHADHA
+662 VKHAQGA
-669 IDLMNLFLSVTLRGD
+669 IDLMDLFLNITLRGD
-684 IDYAFSGMDAEQR
+684 ADFAAFGMTAEQR
-697 KKDRDPNTL
+697 RK
-706 LVGIINDGGPNG
+706 
-718 MPEQDVYDK
+718 EQDPRIMLLDAIGSGSMDEEEIYDL
-727 MGDEGYTRHDVE
+727 MEEQGYTRNDVE
-739 KYLEKLRNEG
+739 KHLNKLRKDG
-749 RLLKDGYDKWRPG
+749 TLLKDGYDKWRRGA

>member
-1 MANDIALDELMEL
+1 LENDIALDELMEL

-26 VDRFGKE
+26 VDKSGKE
-33 FSAPKCSTCN
+33 FSAPKCATCDGIGKVEYARTEGEPDTKLCSKCE
-43 GKGRIPFDGIEVAD
+43 GKG
-57 DVEIVEATKVCP
+57 
-69 RCKGEI
+69 
-75 IDKDNIPTYSDE
+75 IDEENIPTYSDE
-87 IQKIAREFPSG
+87 IQKIAREYPEG
-98 ERAIRVIWESVSDF
+98 ERAVRVTWEAVTDF
-112 NARLSNN
+112 NARLSSN
-119 LRWNLDAT
+119 LRWNLDDA
-127 LNAAKKVVQEFIE
+127 LDAAKLVVQEFID

-152 QKIALDVVPM
+152 TKITLDVMPM
-162 GIPDELYEVDISG
+162 GIPAELYDVEISG
-175 LRKEHLYRTVKL
+175 LRKEHLYRTVRL
-187 KGLVRKT
+187 NGLVRKA

-200 MEIGLFECD
+200 MEIGLFECE
-209 WERHRNSYIQDFFTL
+209 WERHKNSYIQDFFTL
-224 KEPTRCTAETCKCT
+224 KEPIRCTAETCKCAD
-238 EFKLREDQSQFIDSQ
+238 FKLREDLSQFIDSQ
-253 KVEIQEF
+253 KVEIQEY
-260 PEDLPPGAQPERLT
+260 PEELPPGAQPERLT

-282 HKIQPGDRIA
+282 HKIQPGDRVA
-292 IVGIIKPK
+292 IVGIIKPR

-314 YLYTHSIDERIGEDE
+314 YLYVHSIDEKIGEDE
-329 AIEPTADELL
+329 DIEPTASELME
-339 TINELAAQEDIAE
+339 IKELALQEDIAE
-352 KIRDSISPT
+352 RIRDSMSPT

-374 QQFGGVYKE
+374 QQFGGVDKE

-416 APRGIMATGKSTSA
+416 APRGVMATGKSTSA

-442 GEGRWTL
+442 GEGRWSL

-468 KMSPDD
+468 KMSEED
-474 RGAMHEAMEQQ
+474 RSSMHEAMEQQ

-511 RSRFDMSL
+511 RSRFDMTM

-527 PVSLLSRF
+527 PISLLSRF
-535 DIFFIIEDK
+535 DIFFIITDTPN
-544 ADPEKDNLL
+544 PERDNLL
-553 ADKILESHRAGE
+553 ADKILASHRAGE
-565 VLTPGEVGAGD
+565 EIVPGESTD
-576 ELAIRSL
+576 SEDLAVRSL

-590 LLKLYISYAKKMRP
+590 LLKLYISYAKRLRP
-604 VMSTQAQH
+604 IMTSEAQY

-643 SIIRLAEADAKMY
+643 SIIRLAEAEAKMY

-662 VKHADHA
+662 VKHADSA
-669 IDLMNLFLSVTLRGD
+669 IDLMNLFLHVTLGGD
-684 IDYAFSGMDAEQR
+684 VDFAFFGVDAEQR
-697 KKDRDPNTL
+697 KKDTDPRVML
-706 LVGIINDGGPNG
+706 RGIVKNAGVDG
-718 MPEQDVYDK
+718 MDEEELYDK
-727 MGDEGYTRHDVE
+727 MQEESGLDRNSIRKLLDEERFGDGTM
-739 KYLEKLRNEG
+739 
-749 RLLKDGYDKWRPG
+749 LKDGYGKWRLN